1 MSGKI
6 RLGKTRDS
14 RTRKQQVKAV
24 NVEEAESLLEELKNQ
39 KEFTQYLLLKG
50 YSTST
55 AKRYVKDAIKFIE
68 WAEKENVQIEQVSYS
83 DVLHYIQGKRNHV
96 KQRTVSTNI
105 NSIKHYFNFLAITD
119 QKIENPTTQ
128 IQIKG
133 VKRKM
138 LYDILS
144 KQELESLFN
153 NFEIP
158 NEETSKHKN
167 QNWFKTSQLAS
178 KRNKVILG
186 LLIYQGLGTTE
197 LGRLTEKDLK
207 LREGKIFI
215 AGTRKSNERELKLEA
230 HKVLDI
236 MEYTLKIRN
245 EILALTGKQSESLF
259 VSAGESEHF
268 RSIINK
274 LIKKLNKQ
282 SSKVTSVL
290 QIRTSVIT
298 HWLKIHNLRQ
308 VQHMAGHRYV
318 SSTES
323 YFVNDLDDLQEEISK
338 FHPIG

>member
-1 MSGKI
+1 MSIK
-6 RLGKTRDS
+6 LGKTRDS
-14 RTRKQQVKAV
+14 RTRKQPVKAV
-24 NVEEAESLLEELKNQ
+24 NVAEQESLLEELKNQ
-39 KEFTQYLLLKG
+39 QEFTQYLLLKG
-50 YSTST
+50 YSTT
-55 AKRYVKDAIKFIE
+55 TTRRYVRDVEMFIK
-68 WAEKENVQIEQVSYS
+68 WAEKENVQPEQASYS
-83 DVLHYIQGKRNHV
+83 DVLHYIQSKRNHV
-96 KQRTVSTNI
+96 KQRTISTTV

-119 QKIENPTTQ
+119 QTIENPTTQ

-133 VKRKM
+133 VKRKT
-138 LYDILS
+138 LYHILS
-144 KQELESLFN
+144 KQELESLYN

-158 NEETSKHKN
+158 NEETNKHKN

-186 LLIYQGLGTTE
+186 LIIYQGLGSTE

-207 LREGKIFI
+207 LREGKIYI
-215 AGTRKSNERELKLEA
+215 AGTRKSNEREMKLEA
-230 HKVLDI
+230 HQVLDI

-245 EILALTGKQSESLF
+245 EILTLTGKQSESLF

-282 SSKVTSVL
+282 NSKVTSVK
-290 QIRTSVIT
+290 QIRASVIT

-308 VQHMAGHRYV
+308 VQYMAGHRYV
-318 SSTES
+318 SSTEA
-323 YFVNDLDDLQEEISK
+323 YFVNDLDDLQEDITK